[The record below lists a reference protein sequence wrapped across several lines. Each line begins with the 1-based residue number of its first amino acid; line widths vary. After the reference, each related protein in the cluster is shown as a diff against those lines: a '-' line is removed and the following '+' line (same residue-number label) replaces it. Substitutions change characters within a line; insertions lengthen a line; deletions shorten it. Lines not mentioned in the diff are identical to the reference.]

1 MECSAGTLNTNVVIK
16 KILKKFNWHLNMP
29 LQHFKNT
36 TSNKNNK
43 KIPNLLILKKNEEHI
58 FCWVEFSELVL
69 EFLAFEI

>member
-1 MECSAGTLNTNVVIK
+1 
-16 KILKKFNWHLNMP
+16 MP

-43 KIPNLLILKKNEEHI
+43 KISNLLILKKNEEHI
-58 FCWVEFSELVL
+58 FCWVEFSKLVL